1 MLPLLRSG
9 TGHARQVSKRELWN
23 NVTGPHL
30 RGAVLTQRRVYP
42 EIDGPEFLGPGPI
55 GVPLADEALAALA
68 AAGANL
74 LILSHPGIF
83 TETPPFRL
91 AEDSLANLDD
101 LVRRAARWGLYVV
114 IGYRS
119 GPGRSAFTFHRDDAG
134 SWFPAHMLDD
144 RVWTDFSYHQAWE
157 DMWRTTA
164 RHFRA
169 RTNVAGY
176 LLMVEPN
183 ANQVAVDAAG
193 RPLEIWQADRL
204 AQTVAN
210 TPADWG
216 LLARRLG
223 AAVRSIDP
231 ETPVLVSPD
240 GYANSMF
247 ERNLGLAPEAP
258 EILCVHDYAP
268 RDYTHQAAD
277 AGRVFAAGEA
287 RFQPPQHP
295 RWMMGEWGCTAGLR
309 RDTTI
314 WMNGSRTSNAPGPAG
329 PCFAGTVAGRSM
341 SARRTGSTSAPA
353 ERIATS
359 SMCCAVAGA
368 LTSLAH
374 RSTCDASERS
384 ACHPAGRGPSSA

>member
-1 MLPLLRSG
+1 MNRRHLLAASMLPLLRPG
-9 TGHARQVSKRELWN
+9 AADARQFAKRELWN
-23 NVTGPHL
+23 NATGPHL

-55 GVPLADEALAALA
+55 GAPITDEALAALA

-101 LVRRAARWGLYVV
+101 LVQRAARWGLYVV

-134 SWFPAHMLDD
+134 SWFPAHMIDD

-164 RHFRA
+164 RQFRA
-169 RTNVAGY
+169 RANVAGY

-183 ANQVAVDAAG
+183 ANQVGVDAVG

-204 AQTVAN
+204 AEAVEN
-210 TPADWG
+210 TPADWAM
-216 LLARRLG
+216 LARRLS
-223 AAVRSIDP
+223 AAVRSVDP
-231 ETPVLVSPD
+231 ETPLLVSPD
-240 GYANSMF
+240 GYASPVF
-247 ERNLGLAPEAP
+247 ERNLGLAPDAHEV
-258 EILCVHDYAP
+258 LCVHDYAP

-277 AGRVFAAGEA
+277 AGRTYAPGEA
-287 RFQPPQHP
+287 RFQPPEHR
-295 RWMMGEWGCTAGLR
+295 RWMMGEFGLHRWAPAAPDYLDDRISDLERAGAGWAVFRWDSGWAVYERQENRFNVRAGGPNSQILRVLR
-309 RDTTI
+309 RH
-314 WMNGSRTSNAPGPAG
+314 WRSNQLRPQLDL
-329 PCFAGTVAGRSM
+329 
-341 SARRTGSTSAPA
+341 RR
-353 ERIATS
+353 
-359 SMCCAVAGA
+359 
-368 LTSLAH
+368 
-374 RSTCDASERS
+374 
-384 ACHPAGRGPSSA
+384 

>member
-1 MLPLLRSG
+1 MNLNRRHILAASLLPLLRSG

-23 NVTGPHL
+23 NATGPHL

-295 RWMMGEWGCTAGLR
+295 RWMMGEFGLHRWAPAGHDYLDERISDLERAGAGWAVFRWDSGWAVYERQENRFNVRAGGENSHILNVLR
-309 RDTTI
+309 RR
-314 WMNGSRTSNAPGPAG
+314 WRNNQSRPPLDL
-329 PCFAGTVAGRSM
+329 
-341 SARRTGSTSAPA
+341 RR
-353 ERIATS
+353 
-359 SMCCAVAGA
+359 
-368 LTSLAH
+368 
-374 RSTCDASERS
+374 
-384 ACHPAGRGPSSA
+384 